1 MATTATLA
9 SLNGRRSSP
18 PPPPPDSLVPPPPPT
33 DFAPPPPEDLP
44 PPPPSEFLPP
54 QTSNE
59 QPQKKLGWGVA
70 KSRGPLSIEEIL
82 QKKKEAD
89 EAAAKVRSVTGFL
102 EPFFTQS
109 SLIHLKIPTDYKIT
123 AQISVESREREIS
136 LGEKGQGGG
145 RKETKSG
152 GRAKC

>member
-1 MATTATLA
+1 VAMVGYTNGHANGEAMASPPPPPE
-9 SLNGRRSSP
+9 SLNGRVSSP

-44 PPPPSEFLPP
+44 PPPP
-54 QTSNE
+54 TSNE
-59 QPQKKLGWGVA
+59 QPQKKKLGWGAA

-89 EAAAKVRSVTGFL
+89 EAAAKVRFVTGFQ

-109 SLIHLKIPTDYKIT
+109 NSVHLKIPTD
-123 AQISVESREREIS
+123 
-136 LGEKGQGGG
+136 
-145 RKETKSG
+145 
-152 GRAKC
+152 